1 MPNTMR
7 ALFGHDPSQPKNN
20 SYCFFLVELNIIQ
33 SVSQEE
39 ARESYIIDT
48 WRFLGAL

>member
-7 ALFGHDPSQPKNN
+7 ALFGHDPQSTKKN
-20 SYCFFLVELNIIQ
+20 SYCFFLVELKISQ

-39 ARESYIIDT
+39 ADR
-48 WRFLGAL
+48 